1 MTYKNSAD
9 RITIEQALR
18 LYELG
23 VCVIIDE
30 GQHVTFIAENYPM
43 DRGNGKKAALTSDQ

>member
-18 LYELG
+18 LYEIG

-30 GQHVTFIAENYPM
+30 GQHVTLAEEDYLLAET
-43 DRGNGKKAALTSDQ
+43 R

>member
-18 LYELG
+18 LYELR

-30 GQHVTFIAENYPM
+30 GQHVTFIDEDYLM
-43 DRGNGKKAALTSDQ
+43 DK

>member
-9 RITIEQALR
+9 CITIEQALR
-18 LYELG
+18 LYEIG

-30 GQHVTFIAENYPM
+30 GQHVTLAEEDYLLAET
-43 DRGNGKKAALTSDQ
+43 R

>member
-1 MTYKNSAD
+1 MTYPNAID
-9 RITIEQALR
+9 HITIEQALR

-30 GQHVTFIAENYPM
+30 GQHVTFIKE
-43 DRGNGKKAALTSDQ
+43 D